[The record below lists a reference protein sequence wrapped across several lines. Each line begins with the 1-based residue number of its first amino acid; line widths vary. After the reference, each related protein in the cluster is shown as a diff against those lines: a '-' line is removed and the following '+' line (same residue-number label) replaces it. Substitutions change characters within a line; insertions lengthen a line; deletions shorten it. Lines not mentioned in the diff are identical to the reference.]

1 MAFSMFI
8 LLFFLDVD
16 VAGCI
21 SEVGEVGGLLQAD
34 TETFLRYYKP
44 RSAGVW
50 LGFGPLS
57 AYVFGPLAPWGLGP
71 LASGG
76 LDSHRSE
83 VEEFLMGLAGP
94 PEPIL
99 GLGLVSSLS
108 VAVEGRHMASVS
120 ETEGSDG
127 FLVGHLV
134 WWVGGWS

>member
-1 MAFSMFI
+1 MLSGYC
-8 LLFFLDVD
+8 V
-16 VAGCI
+16 
-21 SEVGEVGGLLQAD
+21 
-34 TETFLRYYKP
+34 LR
-44 RSAGVW
+44 
-50 LGFGPLS
+50 

-99 GLGLVSSLS
+99 GFGLIARLS
-108 VAVEGRHMASVS
+108 VSVEGRHMASVS
-120 ETEGSDG
+120 EAEGTDG

-134 WWVGGWS
+134 WFG